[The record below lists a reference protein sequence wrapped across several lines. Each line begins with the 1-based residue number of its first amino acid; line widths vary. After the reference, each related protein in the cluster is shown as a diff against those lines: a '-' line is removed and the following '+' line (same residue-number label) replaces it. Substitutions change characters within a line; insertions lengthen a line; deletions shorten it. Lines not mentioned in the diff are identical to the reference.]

1 MEGTSQKS
9 PLGPGHPSFYKER
22 APGSMIFHK
31 EGTSQVFVSEPD
43 VAEKQVNKRRKLP
56 ILNGFINKQ

>member
-1 MEGTSQKS
+1 
-9 PLGPGHPSFYKER
+9 
-22 APGSMIFHK
+22 MIFHK